1 MEELLKEVALTSYFL
16 HRIVGAMLTALNE
29 ISKQQFINPTRGV
42 MSFSELV
49 DCVLRESSQRYHQ
62 PLRIS
67 VGTDSEVLG
76 SVIKYVSLVHVWR
89 VGRGACAY
97 RTESY
102 EPSHDA
108 LRAEAR
114 GMRMRIWR
122 EVLLTAMLAQEL
134 RSALREKFVLPLCD
148 EIEVH
153 ADVGEQGRSSVMI
166 REVIGMLKG
175 YGFPDAFIKLKPE
188 SFAASSVAD
197 HYI

>member
-1 MEELLKEVALTSYFL
+1 MNIGGPFLLTGPFL
-16 HRIVGAMLTALNE
+16 HRIVGTMFQAPKE
-29 ISKQQFINPTRGV
+29 ISEQRFMNPTRGP

-49 DCVLRESSQRYHQ
+49 KHVLEEAYERYRQ

-76 SVIKYVSLVHVWR
+76 NLVKYVSLVHVWR

-97 RTESY
+97 RTESF
-102 EPSHDA
+102 EPAGDA
-108 LRAEAR
+108 IRKEAQGLRL
-114 GMRMRIWR
+114 RIWH

-134 RSALREKFVLPLCD
+134 RSALREKLVLPLCD

-153 ADVGEQGRSSVMI
+153 ADVGENGRSSVMI